1 MAVNTDDSIESHPL
15 QNAQAQA
22 EPVLLQEYNG
32 EITLRIAELPALKP
46 RVLPTRSRSRWR
58 RFIEAGQ
65 RRTFTLTKNFH
76 VEVEGEA
83 LPPGLAG
90 RIVIPPVGNTAH
102 DENGEELFDASEGLK
117 LSGEAETNV
126 FDGASIPLPWLVSY
140 LSFGVLR
147 PLGILLSAS
156 VVHDFAFQF
165 GYLPVVK
172 NGKCKHIPVQR
183 HDADELF
190 RLITQTLNG
199 SNFFSRLAWHAVRLG
214 WWGIKYAGRR
224 FTGEPPIRSSILAV
238 ASVVGAYVLTVLFR
252 NSLLADVQNDLIVT
266 ASLFGLVGI
275 PVAIVY
281 LWIAVESR
289 FRLPGYYA
297 DASESD
303 NASLDKP
310 EFK

>member
-1 MAVNTDDSIESHPL
+1 MAVDTDESNISHPV
-15 QNAQAQA
+15 QDAQAQS
-22 EPVLLQEYNG
+22 EPALLQEYNG

-46 RVLPTRSRSRWR
+46 RVLPTRSRSRLK

-65 RRTFTLTKNFH
+65 IRTFTLTTNFY

-90 RIVIPPVGNTAH
+90 RIVIPPVANTVH
-102 DENGEELFDASEGLK
+102 GEKDEESSLDNSRALK
-117 LSGEAETNV
+117 SSGENTTNV

-156 VVHDFAFQF
+156 VVHDFAYQF

-172 NGKCKHIPVQR
+172 NGKRKHVPVQR

-214 WWGIKYAGRR
+214 WWGIKYAGQR

-238 ASVVGAYVLTVLFR
+238 ASVLGTYALAVAVR
-252 NSLLADVQNDLIVT
+252 NSLLADVQNNLIVAAT
-266 ASLFGLVGI
+266 LFGLVGI
-275 PVAIVY
+275 PVAIIY
-281 LWIAVESR
+281 LWIGIESR
-289 FRLPGYYA
+289 FRLPGYNK
-297 DASESD
+297 DAAESD
-303 NASLDKP
+303 NVPLNKP
-310 EFK
+310 

>member
-1 MAVNTDDSIESHPL
+1 MAIDTDDSVESHPVL
-15 QNAQAQA
+15 NAQIPT
-22 EPVLLQEYNG
+22 EPALLQEYNG
-32 EITLRIAELPALKP
+32 EITLRISELPALKP

-65 RRTFTLTKNFH
+65 RRTFTLAKQFH

-90 RIVIPPVGNTAH
+90 RIVIPSMGNTAH
-102 DENGEELFDASEGLK
+102 AGKGEDSVDDNEDPER
-117 LSGEAETNV
+117 SGDAETNV

-172 NGKCKHIPVQR
+172 NGKCKNIPIQR

-199 SNFFSRLAWHAVRLG
+199 SNVFSRLAWHAVRLG
-214 WWGIKYAGRR
+214 WWVIKYADQR
-224 FTGEPPIRSSILAV
+224 FSGEPPIRSSILAV
-238 ASVVGAYVLTVLFR
+238 TSVAGAYALSVVVVNT
-252 NSLLADVQNDLIVT
+252 LLSDVQNNLIIAAT
-266 ASLFGLVGI
+266 LFGLVGI

-289 FRLPGYYA
+289 FRLRGYYE

-303 NASLDKP
+303 
-310 EFK
+310 